1 MYSRLDGWRPQGR
14 CATARL
20 RGFHSGCCMKTT
32 PKRSRTRRTSA
43 RPTESRH
50 PRKLPK
56 SRAEAAAIERLR
68 RICMALPEVTE
79 KIAWGELTWRAG
91 KIFAQM
97 DTHHH
102 GAEHVAVWL
111 PARPGVQ
118 EALVDEDPVHYFR
131 PPYVGHKGWVGAR
144 IDNRPDWRAVAALI
158 AEAYRE
164 VASTSQVA
172 ILDARRSQPRRGWRT
187 GWFDDGAEDA

>member
-1 MYSRLDGWRPQGR
+1 M
-14 CATARL
+14 
-20 RGFHSGCCMKTT
+20 TT
-32 PKRSRTRRTSA
+32 RKESTMRPKRA
-43 RPTESRH
+43 QATESRH
-50 PRKLPK
+50 PRKRPK
-56 SRAEAAAIERLR
+56 SKAEAAAIERLR

-144 IDNRPDWRAVAALI
+144 IDNRPDWRAVTALVT
-158 AEAYRE
+158 EAYRE
-164 VASTSQVA
+164 VASTRQLA
-172 ILDARRSQPRRGWRT
+172 ILESARSKPKRGWRAS
-187 GWFDDGAEDA
+187 WIDDAEGGA